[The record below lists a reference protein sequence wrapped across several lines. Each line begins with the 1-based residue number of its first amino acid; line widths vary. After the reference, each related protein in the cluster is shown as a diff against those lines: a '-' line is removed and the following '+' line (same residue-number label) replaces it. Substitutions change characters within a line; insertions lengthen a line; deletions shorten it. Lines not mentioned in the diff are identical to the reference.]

1 MKQAEDLEISPAS
14 LSNRLSFLQIHLPLL
29 FFTWGGASER
39 GNWWSFPSVRTVAQS
54 LKSLHTVFYVVFLL
68 FLFLWHSTSLR
79 SLSWPGPHYVDYPL
93 NWLNSTGHCLCM
105 QGSQECTNR
114 PVGFCN
120 NTDYGI
126 IQPFS
131 FLPWDQQ
138 TQGQWWSCCG
148 VTTTFQWRIMS
159 VLSLVHRRFKCLFG
173 FLSVPLPHPS
183 SLFSFFCHFF
193 FRDCFTMW
201 FRKI

>member
-1 MKQAEDLEISPAS
+1 ML
-14 LSNRLSFLQIHLPLL
+14 
-29 FFTWGGASER
+29 
-39 GNWWSFPSVRTVAQS
+39 
-54 LKSLHTVFYVVFLL
+54 VFLL

-79 SLSWPGPHYVDYPL
+79 SLSWPGPLYVDYPL

-148 VTTTFQWRIMS
+148 VTTTFQWRITS

-193 FRDCFTMW
+193 LETVSLCGSGKFRMWGLLESGGHGAPGLEDYTLPWVLASLFFPDHFEEGTTYLWLTTCFAMCLEATG
-201 FRKI
+201 RRTR